1 MKFKKLL
8 VLSMLSLFGTSA
20 WAAVPDGIW
29 TMPEPQ
35 GLEFTT
41 FTDDGTRYILY
52 NPATKMFFASGNGWN
67 TMASLRTFGNEIWL
81 DAATEADAPEG
92 SYELWNNDR
101 NPARGTGEHNMF
113 TDDGNST
120 WVDHGDQGNYS
131 WSYEIV
137 GDCVRFQNVALIA
150 DKPAFT
156 GMYLGFD
163 GTYVT
168 TDNNVN
174 SGDNRNAFT
183 AILRHVDPTATGAS
197 VDWKAVTVES
207 YESFV
212 YDEEAYNAYT
222 EGAKTYIASLGLK
235 KAIEDAE
242 ALGFDVTAATTV
254 YTNTASTA
262 EELSKAASTLNEI
275 IDAKKTLKNLID
287 KAAEVNAPTASAQAV
302 YDDVNATAADL
313 KKAADALSSMVAA
326 RTDLKKALD
335 EAAIAEFDAAE
346 YKAIFDAAESTVDQI
361 KKATTDLTAALIEWG
376 KTHATLDKPADMT
389 SFIKNPHFDNGDA
402 TTGWSG
408 DAFGR
413 GGTVSDG
420 AEHYSK
426 NYNTYQKI
434 TGLTPGVY
442 AVGVNAFYR
451 AGNYGGDAE
460 KHWLANDDASKYAKL
475 YATVGETTV
484 ETPIANVLS
493 GVQAESQNVGDVA
506 VTYQDEEGNDVTVY
520 APNTMK
526 SGEYYM
532 QTLHQYANKLLV
544 LVDETGE
551 LTIGVKKTQQ
561 ISADW
566 SFFDDFSLTYYGT
579 GADACQYYL
588 DQTAG
593 EFTEMEIE
601 EGTVYTEA
609 YLTAYNEAVKA
620 EHKASNIEELSAV
633 VASLAGG
640 KSALEKNIDL
650 WKTYKKKVDESFAK
664 YCASVEYEFCVSAGY
679 LGDYYQNDIKYVG
692 DDDDELPGYET
703 VWGEHKLT
711 NEELEAEI
719 AYIDALC
726 EQIDKEAKE
735 GLKEGDDVTRFLKN
749 ADFEMCD
756 VNTQTGEAPYWTVKK
771 DVGNVTAGPL
781 GQGNYDLMVG
791 ALGKMNYCFESWH
804 SHDFDVYQEV
814 NNVPEGVYVIEAQG
828 YVRCEN
834 NGYTRPDEVAD
845 ADIPIHL
852 YLNNATDVFPSVY
865 SELAADLGHEFT
877 QVEDWTTETQGGNL
891 YPNSM
896 GGAAQ
901 CFEWGMYKMQTFGL
915 VKEGETMRIGV
926 KGKMKTDDTENW
938 WCIWDNFKLTFQ
950 GYNVEYVQPALD
962 KAMANIDVSKP
973 MGKNV
978 YDTAKGLADKAAEA
992 KASGDGKTMFQML
1005 ADVYDA
1011 SAAIISSV
1019 QLFATLTDAIENET
1033 TGLQAAIYTSA
1044 NDKAKAEAEALVG
1057 TITSGMENHDISDD
1071 EVAGLLEQIANMKT
1085 KLAMPADWE
1094 SATDDNS
1101 ADFTGVIV
1109 NPAYDEGVSGWS
1121 GTGAA
1126 WSDSGLNAEI
1136 FGKDYDYYQ
1145 DIIGLPAGT
1154 YEVTVQGF
1162 YRAGDAST
1170 DYNTWIETP
1179 DENNNA
1185 YLYAAYINGT
1195 DTVVSSVPLKRLAAE
1210 AESEADGA
1218 YLEDGYVYAKNP
1230 SEEGAGDGW
1239 IVPNNMTTAS
1249 YEFDKE
1255 KYNNKVIVKLGSDDA
1270 TLRIGLKKEV
1280 NLDNNWSIWDNWHIN
1295 YFGKASSKEAD
1306 GDAATA
1312 ISTMEAAVAPVKVEF
1327 FTIDGRKAIRAQK
1340 GVILQK
1346 TTLSNGA
1353 TIIKKIMK

>member
-8 VLSMLSLFGTSA
+8 VLSVLSLFGANA

-41 FTDDGTRYILY
+41 FTDDATRYILY

-81 DAATEADAPEG
+81 DTAGEADAPEG
-92 SYELWNNDR
+92 SYELWNNDK

-150 DKPAFT
+150 DKPEFT

-163 GTYVT
+163 GTYVLA
-168 TDNNVN
+168 DN
-174 SGDNRNAFT
+174 SAGDANHRDAYT
-183 AILRHVDPTATGAS
+183 VILRHVDPATPGAS
-197 VDWKAVTVES
+197 VDFKAVTVES
-207 YESFV
+207 YEAFT
-212 YDEEAYNAYT
+212 YDEEAYKAYT
-222 EGAKTYIASLGLK
+222 EGVKTYLASLGLK

-242 ALGFDVTAATTV
+242 ALNIDAAAALAV

-262 EELSKAASTLNEI
+262 DDMVKAQAALNEI
-275 IDAKKTLKNLID
+275 IDAKTKL
-287 KAAEVNAPTASAQAV
+287 KAAIEDYEGKGFT
-302 YDDVNATAADL
+302 ATADAKAVLNNPQATKAEVETAHADL
-313 KKAADALSSMVAA
+313 
-326 RTDLKKALD
+326 
-335 EAAIAEFDAAE
+335 DAAFI
-346 YKAIFDAAESTVDQI
+346 AWGSTQASV
-361 KKATTDLTAALIEWG
+361 AN
-376 KTHATLDKPADMT
+376 PVDMT
-389 SFIKNPHFDNGDA
+389 SKIVNPTFDNADA

-434 TGLTPGVY
+434 SGLTPGIY

-451 AGNYGGDAE
+451 SGNYGGDAE
-460 KHWLANDDASKYAKL
+460 NHYLANDEASKYAKL
-475 YATVGETTV
+475 YATVGENTR
-484 ETPIANVLS
+484 ETAIANVLS
-493 GVQAESQNVGDVA
+493 GAQPEQYNVGDVE
-506 VTYQDEEGNDVTVY
+506 VTLKDEEGNDVTAY
-520 APNTMK
+520 SPNTMAA
-526 SGEYYM
+526 GDYYM
-532 QTLHQYANKLLV
+532 HTLNQYANKLYV
-544 LVDETGE
+544 AVDESGE
-551 LTIGVKKTQQ
+551 LTIGVKKTSQ
-561 ISADW
+561 IGGDW
-566 SFFDDFSLTYYGT
+566 SFFDDFSLTYYGAA
-579 GADACQYYL
+579 ADAYQLML
-588 DQTAG
+588 DEALKDYG
-593 EFTEMEIE
+593 EVTID

-609 YLTAYNEAVKA
+609 LLDAYKAALAGEKTATNQAEVDAIFNKIDGAYNELQK
-620 EHKASNIEELSAV
+620 NIE
-633 VASLAGG
+633 
-640 KSALEKNIDL
+640 L
-650 WKTYKKKVDESFAK
+650 WKTYQKTCEDSFEK
-664 YCASVEYEFCVSAGY
+664 YCKDEVSYNPNICITVGDLADYVESDV
-679 LGDYYQNDIKYVG
+679 KYVG
-692 DDDDELPGYET
+692 DDELPGYET
-703 VWGEHKLT
+703 TLNEHKLN
-711 NEELEAEI
+711 NEELQAEI
-719 AYIDALC
+719 DYVNALC

-749 ADFEMCD
+749 PDFESGVKRGVANPD
-756 VNTQTGEAPYWTVKK
+756 GLDGDYGTAVGWNADKFAKGNFTPGPDGKDNDPTVNHAFEA
-771 DVGNVTAGPL
+771 
-781 GQGNYDLMVG
+781 
-791 ALGKMNYCFESWH
+791 WH
-804 SHDFDVYQEV
+804 CWDFDLWQEV
-814 NNVPEGVYVIEAQG
+814 EGAPEGVYVIDVQG
-828 YVRCEN
+828 YVRNET
-834 NGYTRPDEVAD
+834 NGTVVDYDPSI
-845 ADIPIHL
+845 IPIKL
-852 YLNNATDVFPSVY
+852 YMNNSTSNFPDVF
-865 SELAADLGHEFT
+865 SEE
-877 QVEDWTTETQGGNL
+877 VPEDKYDEDGNL
-891 YPNSM
+891 PVIETWSWSDMNGSKYANSM
-896 GGAAQ
+896 GAAGF
-901 CFEWGMYKMQTFGL
+901 CFDWGMYKVHTYGL

-926 KGKMKTDDTENW
+926 KGKMNGNW
-938 WCIWDNFKLTFQ
+938 WCIWDNFKLTYQ
-950 GYNVEYVQPALD
+950 GYNVEYVKPALD
-962 KAMANIDVSKP
+962 EAMANIDVTKP

-978 YDTAKGLADKAAEA
+978 YDTAKGLSDKAAEA
-992 KASGDGKTMFQML
+992 VATGDGKTMFQML

-1011 SAAIISSV
+1011 TADITASV
-1019 QLFATLTDAIENET
+1019 ALFATLTDAIENET

-1044 NDKAKAEAEALVG
+1044 NDNAKAEAEALVG
-1057 TITSGMENHDISDD
+1057 TITSGMENHDINDD

-1255 KYNNKVIVKLGSDDA
+1255 KYNNKVIVKLGSDNA